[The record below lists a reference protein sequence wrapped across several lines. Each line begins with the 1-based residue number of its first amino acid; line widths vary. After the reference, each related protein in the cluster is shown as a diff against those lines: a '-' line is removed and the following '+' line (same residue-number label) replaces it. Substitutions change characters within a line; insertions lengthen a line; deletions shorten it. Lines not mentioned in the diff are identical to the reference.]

1 MLAYQLTQ
9 LYKAADEVGQDV
21 NNPEGGLTLDTKDE
35 DIIEVVV
42 DVANGELR
50 AAPIDPGHLTERQ
63 RERLLECFYEG
74 ARKTAT

>member
-9 LYKAADEVGQDV
+9 LYLAADQVGQDV
-21 NNPEGGLTLDTKDE
+21 NNPEGGLTLDTSDD

-50 AAPIDPGHLTERQ
+50 TAIIDPGHLTERQ
-63 RERLLECFYEG
+63 RERLLECFREG
-74 ARKTAT
+74 ARKTA